1 MYSSDFFGTHKSFYT
16 LKSFKNMFINCTFVA
31 YKENQNTLYIF
42 AEDER
47 LLFDTQRCIEIN
59 FVRCQS
65 ICNHSGE
72 HNKKF
77 FINEARFLLM
87 RNLAIV

>member
-1 MYSSDFFGTHKSFYT
+1 
-16 LKSFKNMFINCTFVA
+16 MFINCTFIA
-31 YKENQNTLYIF
+31 YKKNENTLYIF

-59 FVRCQS
+59 LVRCQS

-72 HNKKF
+72 DKN
-77 FINEARFLLM
+77 IFLLTRLDSLM
-87 RNLAIV
+87 RNLAIVWQIKCD